1 MVLRAA
7 TRDEIIFLGALQ
19 RDDVVDESDVA
30 QRPEKILIPVL
41 PSKKKIEEHDTLRH
55 CQDRS

>member
-7 TRDEIIFLGALQ
+7 TRDEIMFLGALQ
-19 RDDVVDESDVA
+19 RDDMVDESEVA

-41 PSKKKIEEHDTLRH
+41 PSKTKN
-55 CQDRS
+55 